1 MGEGDKLRK
10 IGEIASGLGIN
21 EDEYEPYGPYMAK
34 VSLSLLRRLEGRKNG
49 KLILV
54 TGTSPTP
61 AGEGKT
67 TTTIGVAQAMRS
79 IGKSVSIS
87 LREPSLG
94 PCFGIKG
101 GATGGGKST
110 VQPSDRINLFFT
122 SDFPAV
128 STAHNLLSA
137 MINNHIHHGNRLNLD
152 PKNIVFPR
160 TIDMNDRSLRN
171 IIVGVG
177 DKSMGEM
184 MTDHYVITPAS
195 EIMAILALSS
205 GYEDLK
211 KRLGNILIG
220 FDTARNPVY
229 ARDIRAEGAMAAL
242 LGEALKPNL
251 VQTVEGVPAFIHAG
265 PFGNIAH
272 GTSSILAAKTALKLT
287 DYVFTE
293 AGFGSDLGAQKF
305 FDFVTQVGGLDVHG
319 VILVTSIR
327 ALKHQGGAK
336 DATVEDVESISSGMS
351 NLMKHV
357 GIVRSYGFRPLVAIN
372 QFDHDTEA
380 EKNFVTSKLDSEGVK
395 WAFST
400 VFRDGGKG
408 GVDMANRILELV
420 GEEPVEIRRKY
431 QPEDDVETKI
441 RKVATQVYGASDV
454 DFTPEARKNL
464 RTIKK
469 LGLSNSHIC
478 MAKTQYSLSDN
489 PKLLG
494 SPENFT
500 VKVTAIRISNGAGF
514 VVPYLGDIMTMPGLP
529 AAPAA
534 EEVSISDDGVISGL

>member
-229 ARDIRAEGAMAAL
+229 ANSRAG
-242 LGEALKPNL
+242 
-251 VQTVEGVPAFIHAG
+251 
-265 PFGNIAH
+265 
-272 GTSSILAAKTALKLT
+272 
-287 DYVFTE
+287 
-293 AGFGSDLGAQKF
+293 
-305 FDFVTQVGGLDVHG
+305 
-319 VILVTSIR
+319 R
-327 ALKHQGGAK
+327 
-336 DATVEDVESISSGMS
+336 
-351 NLMKHV
+351 
-357 GIVRSYGFRPLVAIN
+357 RSKSRV
-372 QFDHDTEA
+372 
-380 EKNFVTSKLDSEGVK
+380 
-395 WAFST
+395 
-400 VFRDGGKG
+400 
-408 GVDMANRILELV
+408 
-420 GEEPVEIRRKY
+420 
-431 QPEDDVETKI
+431 
-441 RKVATQVYGASDV
+441 
-454 DFTPEARKNL
+454 
-464 RTIKK
+464 
-469 LGLSNSHIC
+469 
-478 MAKTQYSLSDN
+478 
-489 PKLLG
+489 
-494 SPENFT
+494 
-500 VKVTAIRISNGAGF
+500 
-514 VVPYLGDIMTMPGLP
+514 
-529 AAPAA
+529 
-534 EEVSISDDGVISGL
+534 